1 MQVHMW
7 QLRLLR
13 KVCMMKGVCRCNHWT
28 IDTVTMH
35 YGEEQF
41 RTFLSCLHFA
51 TIIKLSNLN
60 SIDRLQ
66 NAWSWWPSFRLSS
79 FMAIFRQTLTWDF
92 LFRPGLMFIG
102 LHQGVHTSIQLIPP
116 PKKWNVFMQIR
127 YSVLLRLL
135 KYYHLDIVSIIST

>member
-79 FMAIFRQTLTWDF
+79 FMAIFRCAKLWRGIFYLGPAWCLLDCIRGFKIVFNLFHHQRNEMFLCKFGIRYFWDF
-92 LFRPGLMFIG
+92 
-102 LHQGVHTSIQLIPP
+102 
-116 PKKWNVFMQIR
+116 
-127 YSVLLRLL
+127 
-135 KYYHLDIVSIIST
+135 